1 MEYAHAKQDS
11 MILME
16 YVRSSLLVLPG
27 KLGTD
32 FDARLFFALRAPF
45 GMEAFAQLQQQ
56 LSALLGPISMEA
68 DV

>member
-1 MEYAHAKQDS
+1 MEYARAKQDS

-16 YVRSSLLVLPG
+16 SVRSSLLALPG

-32 FDARLFFALRAPF
+32 FDARLFFALRGPF

-56 LSALLGPISMEA
+56 LSALPGPISMEA

>member
-16 YVRSSLLVLPG
+16 SVRSSLLALPG

-32 FDARLFFALRAPF
+32 FDDRLFFALRGPF

-56 LSALLGPISMEA
+56 LSALPGPISMEA